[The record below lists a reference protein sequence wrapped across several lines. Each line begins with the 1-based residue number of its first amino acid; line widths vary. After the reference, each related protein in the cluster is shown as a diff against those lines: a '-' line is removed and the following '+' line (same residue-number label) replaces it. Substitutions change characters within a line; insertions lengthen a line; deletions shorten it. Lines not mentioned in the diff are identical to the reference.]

1 MQKLGGAGMSTSRPE
16 AAFDQLY
23 RTFTSLDR
31 AHERWLADAG
41 SNGARAAII
50 AALAAQQG
58 AITPA
63 TISQVTGRSAN
74 AVSPLLRGL
83 EADGLIKRLPHP
95 TDQRSHFIRLTAAG
109 RRSAQ
114 RLQKEER
121 VFVRASLTACSAKEL
136 DALQRALRLLEERT
150 APLQRDR

>member
-1 MQKLGGAGMSTSRPE
+1 MSTSRPE
-16 AAFDQLY
+16 TAFVQLY
-23 RTFTSLDR
+23 RTFAALDR
-31 AHERWLADAG
+31 AYERWLAGVG
-41 SNGARAAII
+41 SNGARAAVI
-50 AALAAQQG
+50 AALAAQRG

-63 TISQVTGRSAN
+63 TISKVTGRSAN

-121 VFVRASLTACSAKEL
+121 AFVRTALAACSTKDL
-136 DALQRALRLLEERT
+136 DALLQVLRLLEEQTTTLR
-150 APLQRDR
+150 RDR